1 VELSRLFLSSFTLI
15 VSCEQGIP
23 VVRFTAANYAGEIA
37 FKLLRE
43 SRRDPRREQPFFS
56 LHQDVVHSAER
67 GS

>member
-1 VELSRLFLSSFTLI
+1 M
-15 VSCEQGIP
+15 SCEQGIP

-37 FKLLRE
+37 WKLLRE
-43 SRRDPRREQPFFS
+43 SRREPRREQPFFS